1 MKHKRRSRNHNL
13 KWDKLDNTAQLFPVI
28 AREGMSN
35 VYRVAVRLKEPVD
48 GTILQVAME
57 KVLPHFD
64 VFRCTMRIGI
74 FWYYF
79 EENVNPAPKVKEEH
93 TYPCMF
99 INPYSNNNYLF
110 RLSYYGNRINLEVF
124 HALTDGNGAL
134 TFLKEITYE
143 YIRLKHPELGSTVR
157 NSLEVE
163 TSLDTSD
170 SYISNYK
177 KKQKKTYKTQ
187 RAVMIKGDK
196 LPINQFAIVHGT
208 VFIDEIK
215 AVAKAYGVT
224 INQYIVGAYTWAIYR
239 SYLNGRRSEKPI
251 TTAVPVNLR
260 PYFASDTNKNF
271 FVVVS
276 AVFVPEKDNYTFE
289 EVLEIT
295 TKSLKE
301 QINKENL
308 EKLFSYNVSNEMNIV
323 LRAVPLFLK
332 RIAIR
337 QVFNASAKAN
347 TTTVTNLGVIKTADS
362 YSDYINGFEAVLS
375 MSKGQ
380 NIKMTVTSFKDKLT
394 MTFSSSLRESEIQ
407 KTFFRKLSEDKMNIT
422 IETNGV
428 YYE

>member
-1 MKHKRRSRNHNL
+1 
-13 KWDKLDNTAQLFPVI
+13 
-28 AREGMSN
+28 
-35 VYRVAVRLKEPVD
+35 
-48 GTILQVAME
+48 
-57 KVLPHFD
+57 
-64 VFRCTMRIGI
+64 
-74 FWYYF
+74 
-79 EENVNPAPKVKEEH
+79 
-93 TYPCMF
+93 
-99 INPYSNNNYLF
+99 
-110 RLSYYGNRINLEVF
+110 
-124 HALTDGNGAL
+124 
-134 TFLKEITYE
+134 
-143 YIRLKHPELGSTVR
+143 
-157 NSLEVE
+157 
-163 TSLDTSD
+163 
-170 SYISNYK
+170 
-177 KKQKKTYKTQ
+177 
-187 RAVMIKGDK
+187 MIKGDR

-208 VFIDEIK
+208 VSIDEIK
-215 AVAKAYGVT
+215 AVAKSYGVT
-224 INQYIVGAYTWAIYR
+224 INQYIVGAYTWAIFR

-347 TTTVTNLGVIKTADS
+347 TTTVTNLGVIKTADP
-362 YSDYINGFEAVLS
+362 YSDFIDGFEAILS

-380 NIKMTVTSFKDKLT
+380 NIKMTVTSFRDKLT